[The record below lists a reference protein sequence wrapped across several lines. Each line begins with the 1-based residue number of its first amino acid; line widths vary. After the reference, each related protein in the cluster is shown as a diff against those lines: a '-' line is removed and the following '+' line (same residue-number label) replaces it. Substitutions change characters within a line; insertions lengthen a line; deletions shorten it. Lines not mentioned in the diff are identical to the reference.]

1 MNKDSE
7 KNEKM
12 PLSSNKIREE
22 LLAKIKEVNPSL
34 VSENGINKDK
44 FDQIFKKDFSEDEN
58 SYFGL
63 NFLGKNEALES
74 LHIPSKGTLKPSFE
88 KSVNFDTTSNLFIE
102 GDNLEVL
109 KLLQNSYFKKV
120 KTIYID
126 PPYNT
131 GKEFIYRDN
140 FHQSLKDYL
149 VLTGQID
156 EDGTKNIEKIDASGR
171 KHSNWLRMMYPR
183 LSKAYNLLRNDGVI
197 FVSIDDNELANLKL
211 LLNEIFGE
219 ENFVETFIW
228 QKNFA
233 PKNDAKYFSTSH
245 DYILCYAKNKE
256 LFIPGRLKRTSK
268 HNKDYKN
275 PDNDPRGPWTSTGL
289 EATTPSDKD
298 IYDIKSPDG
307 TIHTPTKGR
316 SWKFSKTGMDEL
328 IKDNRVYFGKDN
340 KSKPRKKTFLSDM
353 GDVVPQSIILYK
365 GTDYDEKA
373 KKEILVTTGFS
384 SQDGTQELKKYF
396 DNAVVFDFPKPSSL
410 IKRLIE
416 YSGAKDEDLVLDFF
430 AGSGSTGEAVFKT
443 NIDNEFNLKFI
454 LIQLQEKVDL
464 NKAAYKLGFKNI
476 TEITNERL
484 RKAGDYYLELNKNL
498 DTGFKNFIL
507 DKSNFKIWDE
517 LNENTDSLE
526 EQLELFKDN
535 ILESTL
541 DIDVVYEIF
550 LKSGYELS
558 ASIQKVTYK
567 KYCVYTTEDNKFVI
581 TTEKKLTKDFLDFC
595 LSLKPDVIKC
605 LDVGFNNNDVLKAN
619 FSLLCKN
626 SNIIFE
632 VI

>member
-1 MNKDSE
+1 MDKDLKKNNKMS
-7 KNEKM
+7 
-12 PLSSNKIREE
+12 LSSDKVRDE
-22 LLAKIKEVNPSL
+22 LLLKIQEVFPSL
-34 VSENGINKDK
+34 VSSNGINIKK
-44 FDQIFKKDFSEDEN
+44 LNQILEKDFSESEE
-58 SYFGL
+58 SFFGL

-74 LHIPSKGTLKPSFE
+74 LHIPSYGTLKPNIGN
-88 KSVNFDTTSNLFIE
+88 SVNFESTGNLFIE

-140 FHQSLKDYL
+140 FHQSLKEYL
-149 VLTGQID
+149 ILTGQVD
-156 EDGTKNIEKIDASGR
+156 EDGIKNIEKIDASGR

-275 PDNDPRGPWTSTGL
+275 PDNDPRGLWTSTGL

-307 TIHTPTKGR
+307 TIHKPTKGR
-316 SWKFSKTGMDEL
+316 SWKFSKVGMDEL
-328 IKDNRVYFGKDN
+328 IKDNRVYFGKEG
-340 KSKPRKKTFLSDM
+340 KSKPRKKTFLIDM

-365 GTDYDEKA
+365 GTDYDEKI
-373 KKEILVTTGFS
+373 KKEILVTTGYS

-396 DNAVVFDFPKPSSL
+396 DDAVVFDFPKPSSL
-410 IKRLIE
+410 IQRLIE
-416 YSGAKDEDLVLDFF
+416 YSGAKDEDIVLDFF

-443 NIDNEFNLKFI
+443 NIDNDLSLKFI
-454 LIQLQEKVDL
+454 LIQLQEKIEID
-464 NKAAYKLGFKNI
+464 KAAYKLGFRSI
-476 TEITNERL
+476 TEITNARL
-484 RKAGDYYLELNKNL
+484 GKAGESYLKLDKNL
-498 DTGFKNFIL
+498 DTGFKNFTL
-507 DKSNFKIWDE
+507 DESNFKVWDE
-517 LNENTDSLE
+517 LVENTEGLE

-535 ILESTL
+535 TLENAL
-541 DIDVVYEIF
+541 DVDIIYEIF

-558 ASIQKVTYK
+558 ASIEKIDHN
-567 KYCVYTTEDNKFVI
+567 KYCIYASKNNEFVM
-581 TTEKKLTKDFLDFC
+581 TTEKKLTQELLDFC
-595 LSLKPDVIKC
+595 LSLNPEVIKC